1 MTASW
6 FLSDWIHFM
15 TLPPASSPQ
24 ISQSFLHDFNVKGQ
38 FYYRQFVAKI
48 VAITAQIPQFSLP
61 FQRYGR
67 ALHVCIVLRN

>member
-1 MTASW
+1 
-6 FLSDWIHFM
+6 M

-24 ISQSFLHDFNVKGQ
+24 ISQSFLHDLMSKVM
-38 FYYRQFVAKI
+38 QFVAKI

-67 ALHVCIVLRN
+67 ALHVCVVLRN